1 MAVTIGSRIKSAWN
15 AFMKKEPTY
24 YNYGGGYSYKPDRTR
39 LTRGKDRTIVASV
52 YNRIAMDVAAINI
65 RHVRL
70 DKNDR
75 YIGVKDSNLNKCIT
89 RRANI
94 DQTARAFIQ
103 DVVLS
108 MFDEGNIAIVPID
121 TSRNPWKTTAY
132 DIGSLRVAKIVE
144 WYPEHVRLEAYNDR
158 TGRREELFMRKDIV
172 AIVENPFYTVM
183 NEPSS
188 TVQRLTRKLVLLDQ
202 VDEQNS
208 SGKLDIII
216 QLPYVVKSDTRREQ
230 AERRRTEIE
239 KQLTGSKYGIAY
251 ADGTERITQLNRPVE
266 NNLLTQVQ
274 YFTNLF
280 MSQMGITQTIMDGT
294 ADEKTML
301 NYQTRT
307 VEPIIAAITDA
318 MTSTFLSQTAQSQGQ
333 AIKYFLDPFRLV
345 PVSQIADVAD
355 RLTRNEVLTSNEV
368 RQIIGMMPS
377 DDPNADVLR
386 NKNIAQSA
394 DGQAA
399 LPGEAP
405 IDGAAASEI
414 GYAAMNRYRDVPLQ

>member
-1 MAVTIGSRIKSAWN
+1 
-15 AFMKKEPTY
+15 
-24 YNYGGGYSYKPDRTR
+24 
-39 LTRGKDRTIVASV
+39 
-52 YNRIAMDVAAINI
+52 
-65 RHVRL
+65 
-70 DKNDR
+70 
-75 YIGVKDSNLNKCIT
+75 
-89 RRANI
+89 
-94 DQTARAFIQ
+94 
-103 DVVLS
+103 
-108 MFDEGNIAIVPID
+108 
-121 TSRNPWKTTAY
+121 
-132 DIGSLRVAKIVE
+132 
-144 WYPEHVRLEAYNDR
+144 
-158 TGRREELFMRKDIV
+158 MRKDIV
-172 AIVENPFYTVM
+172 AIVENPFYAVM

-188 TVQRLTRKLVLLDQ
+188 TVQRLTRKLILLDQ

-208 SGKLDIII
+208 SGKLDLII

-307 VEPIIAAITDA
+307 IEPIIAAITDA

-345 PVSQIADVAD
+345 PISQIADVAD
-355 RLTRNEVLTSNEV
+355 RLTRNEILTSNEV

-386 NKNIAQSA
+386 NKNIAQSG
-394 DGQAA
+394 DEAA

-405 IDGAAASEI
+405 IDGGTASEI